1 VSYTLAMLGKRKMP
15 STGGGERS
23 ERMHRVRVGLTGLA
37 IVLIIV
43 ALATLVIAQFNRQ
56 LPPQSAATKA
66 AEATKSSGDEPL
78 ADLGVA
84 PGAPENAAK

>member
-1 VSYTLAMLGKRKMP
+1 MLGRSKPP
-15 STGGGERS
+15 SPGGDDKCD
-23 ERMHRVRVGLTGLA
+23 RMQRVRIGLTGLA

-43 ALATLVIAQFNRQ
+43 VLATLVIAQFNRQ
-56 LPPQSAATKA
+56 LPPQNAAMNA
-66 AEATKSSGDEPL
+66 AEAAKSSGDEPL